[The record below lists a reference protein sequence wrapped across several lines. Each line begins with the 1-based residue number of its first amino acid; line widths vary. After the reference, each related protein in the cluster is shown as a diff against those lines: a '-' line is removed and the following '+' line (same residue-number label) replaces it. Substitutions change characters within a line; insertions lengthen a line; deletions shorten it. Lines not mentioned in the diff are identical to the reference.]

1 MNKDSSIVKKIHPI
15 LRYETEACAEYLEKM
30 AAKGLFIK
38 SINNYVFCFEKTEP
52 RKVKFYIDAF
62 ERAGSIHELR
72 KRLWIIRSTARGQ
85 VGTMSVQKENFK
97 CFIRKIWRLFQLRLI

>member
-38 SINNYVFCFEKTEP
+38 SIV
-52 RKVKFYIDAF
+52 
-62 ERAGSIHELR
+62 
-72 KRLWIIRSTARGQ
+72 
-85 VGTMSVQKENFK
+85 SVQNVLSKDDI
-97 CFIRKIWRLFQLRLI
+97 CIPI

>member
-38 SINNYVFCFEKTEP
+38 SMY
-52 RKVKFYIDAF
+52 
-62 ERAGSIHELR
+62 
-72 KRLWIIRSTARGQ
+72 
-85 VGTMSVQKENFK
+85 
-97 CFIRKIWRLFQLRLI
+97 LFRTS